1 MRFDL
6 LLLGIGSDGHTL
18 SLFPG
23 KPAIAERSRLVV
35 GVPEAGLEPFVP
47 RVSFTLSAVALASH
61 VVFLAAG
68 ASKADA
74 LARAFGPDA
83 TPDPAVPSSMIP
95 TVAPKLTL
103 LDRRRRRGR
112 AGAGVVT
119 AVVGVDLGGTK
130 IAFACFD
137 GHELAEST
145 IVATDTSSS
154 EALIEQLVDGRLARA
169 AAHELDGV
177 GIGVPS
183 IVEFSTGRVVS
194 SANIPLR
201 DVPLREALG
210 ERLGV
215 PVFVDNDATVAAL
228 AEAHD
233 DDLRMVATD
242 LVMLT
247 IGTGIGGGLVLGG
260 RIYRGATG
268 GAGELGHTMVGMD
281 MSGAVPAAGR
291 FPQPGSLEGEAAGH
305 AFDALVTAFARSH
318 PDSSLGRRL
327 AAGEQLTGV
336 QAVEAAQDGDADA
349 RRMIEQ
355 WGERVG
361 IGIANAINTFDP
373 EEVVIG
379 GGAARAGELLL
390 EPARRTAAAYVLPG
404 LGSATTIRAA
414 RHGVRAGVLGAALL
428 AAHELAGASQL
439 EPVQVRS

>member
-1 MRFDL
+1 MTD
-6 LLLGIGSDGHTL
+6 
-18 SLFPG
+18 
-23 KPAIAERSRLVV
+23 
-35 GVPEAGLEPFVP
+35 
-47 RVSFTLSAVALASH
+47 
-61 VVFLAAG
+61 
-68 ASKADA
+68 
-74 LARAFGPDA
+74 
-83 TPDPAVPSSMIP
+83 
-95 TVAPKLTL
+95 
-103 LDRRRRRGR
+103 
-112 AGAGVVT
+112 
-119 AVVGVDLGGTK
+119 VVGVDLGGTK

-137 GHELAEST
+137 GRELAGSA
-145 IVATDTSSS
+145 IVPTDTSGSD
-154 EALIEQLVDGRLARA
+154 ALIDQLVEGVRHCRGLRLDAV
-169 AAHELDGV
+169 GV
-177 GIGVPS
+177 GVPS
-183 IVEFSTGRVVS
+183 VVEFATGRVVS

-201 DVPLREALG
+201 DVPLRERLG

-233 DDLRMVATD
+233 EDLRMVASD

-247 IGTGIGGGLVLGG
+247 IGTGVGGGLVLGG

-281 MSGAVPAAGR
+281 MSGVVPEAGR
-291 FPQPGSLEGEAAGH
+291 FPQRGSLESEAAGH
-305 AFDALVTAFARSH
+305 ALDGLVAEFARAH
-318 PDSSLGRRL
+318 PSSSLGRRL

-336 QAVEAAQDGDADA
+336 EAVQAAHDGDADA
-349 RRMIEQ
+349 RRMVEL

-428 AAHELAGASQL
+428 AAHELAGASRI
-439 EPVQVRS
+439 EPVPVPS